1 MKCIIIDD
9 DKFYIDFLK
18 KYCEKLQI
26 EIVKVYQDS
35 VLAFQELNTM
45 SNCDVIFLDIN
56 MPDISGFDI
65 LNNNPRTQVVILSAD
80 DSNAVKAFDHNVVDY
95 LQKPFPFDRFMRA
108 INRVKENMARKEL
121 QAPAPAI
128 EEKSFLNHEK
138 VIQKNG
144 SVFVNINKKLIK
156 LDINDVV
163 LVEAKGDYVLIKRAN
178 SENLIVHSTLK
189 RMKEKLPEDTFLQV
203 HRSFI
208 VNLKKIVDIEES
220 TVVVNRDVVPISR
233 GNRANLLSRLN
244 VVN

>member
-18 KYCEKLQI
+18 KYCEKLNI
-26 EIVKVYQDS
+26 EIVRVYQNS
-35 VLAFQELNTM
+35 VIAFQELGSM
-45 SNCDVIFLDIN
+45 PDCDVIFLDIN

-65 LNNNPRTQVVILSAD
+65 LNSNPKTQVVILSAD

-95 LQKPFPFDRFMRA
+95 LQKPVPFDRFLRA
-108 INRVKENMARKEL
+108 INRVKANMPKAV
-121 QAPAPAI
+121 
-128 EEKSFLNHEK
+128 EEGQVPVAESKTYVGREK
-138 VIQKNG
+138 VIEQGG

-156 LDINDVV
+156 LDVNDVV
-163 LVEAKGDYVLIKRAN
+163 LVEAKGDYVLIKRAS

-189 RMKEKLPEDTFLQV
+189 RIKEKLPEDSFLQV

-233 GNRANLLSRLN
+233 GNRASLLSRLN

>member
-9 DKFYIDFLK
+9 DQFYIDFLK
-18 KYCEKLQI
+18 KYCEKLKI
-26 EIVKVYQDS
+26 EIVDVYQNS
-35 VLAFQELNTM
+35 VLAFQELDNM
-45 SNCDVIFLDIN
+45 PECDVIFLDIN

-80 DSNAVKAFDHNVVDY
+80 DSNAVKAFDYNVADY

-108 INRVKENMARKEL
+108 INRVKENMTKV
-121 QAPAPAI
+121 
-128 EEKSFLNHEK
+128 EETAQPNLVTQKSFPTHEK
-138 VIQKNG
+138 VIEKNG
-144 SVFVNINKKLIK
+144 TVFVNINKKLIK
-156 LDINDVV
+156 LDVSDVV

-189 RMKEKLPEDTFLQV
+189 RIKEKLPEESFLQV

>member
-9 DKFYIDFLK
+9 DQFYIDFLI
-18 KYCEKLQI
+18 KYCEKLKI
-26 EIVKVYQDS
+26 KIVGVYQNS
-35 VLAFQELNTM
+35 VLAFQELDNM
-45 SNCDVIFLDIN
+45 PACDVIFLDIN

-65 LNNNPRTQVVILSAD
+65 LNNKPRTQVVILSAD

-108 INRVKENMARKEL
+108 INRVKENIPKVNV
-121 QAPAPAI
+121 I
-128 EEKSFLNHEK
+128 EKPVAAVPKTYPTREK
-138 VIQKNG
+138 VIERDG
-144 SVFVNINKKLIK
+144 AVFVNINKKLIK
-156 LDINDVV
+156 LDVKDVV
-163 LVEAKGDYVLIKRAN
+163 LVEAKGDYVLIKLAN

-189 RMKEKLPEDTFLQV
+189 RMKEKLPEDSFLQV

-220 TVVVNRDVVPISR
+220 TVVVNREVVPISR
-233 GNRANLLSRLN
+233 GNRATLLSRLN